1 MTVGNNNFYM
11 NLGVERRYNTFE
23 HKMETV
29 PIISPELKIS
39 NKVTVELPLGDLV
52 KHVVED
58 ILVKTR

>member
-1 MTVGNNNFYM
+1 M
-11 NLGVERRYNTFE
+11 NLGVEQRYNTFE

-29 PIISPELKIS
+29 PIISPALKIS

-58 ILVKTR
+58 AVMNNR